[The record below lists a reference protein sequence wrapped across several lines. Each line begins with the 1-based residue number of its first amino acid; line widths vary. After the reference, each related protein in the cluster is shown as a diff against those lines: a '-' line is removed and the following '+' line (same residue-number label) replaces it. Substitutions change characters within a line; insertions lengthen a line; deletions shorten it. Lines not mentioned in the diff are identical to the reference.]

1 MAYRIGIDAGSK
13 TIKVVVLG
21 EDGRLL
27 HSIYRRHR
35 TDIKTTLAEALHDL
49 VWRHG
54 DIRGTVGV
62 TGSAGI
68 GLAEMLG
75 LPFTQEVVAT
85 TRAVQDAYP
94 QADAI
99 IELGGEDA
107 KIVYL
112 TGGLEQRMNA
122 TCAGGTGGFI
132 DTIAFMLGTN
142 AKNISALALGANRI
156 YPIASRCAVF
166 AQTDVRPLLNAG
178 ARTSDLA
185 ASALEAVVRQ
195 TLGGLACGRPI
206 KGTVVFLGGPL
217 EHIPELVRRF
227 RNALG
232 ISHKEG
238 IKPPD
243 AHLFTACG
251 AAVLGAEEWKTG
263 KTSGAPGTA
272 AVPGAANMPGASV
285 APSAAVDAA
294 TTLQEG
300 ASQTEDVS
308 RETTP
313 PTATDAASPSEKAN
327 ASEIVS
333 RETISL
339 AALEA
344 RVRAMANPEND
355 LVRLPPLFASDEEY
369 TAFKERHSANRM
381 ERGRLFDC
389 KGPIYLGID
398 AGSTAVK
405 IAAINETGQLVYSD
419 YHATKGDALNTT
431 AEMLGDFY
439 AALPRAAD
447 RRPYAYVAHATVTG
461 YGEDLLRAGLSVDSG
476 VVETLAHVRAARQF
490 RPDLT
495 FLLDIGGQ
503 DMKAIWV
510 RNGRVVNAV
519 LNEACSSGCGSFLEG
534 TAYSLRL
541 TPYRFAAEALT
552 AKEPVDLGTKCTVFM
567 TSRVRHAQ
575 KIGVPSGDIAA
586 GLSYSVVKNA
596 LFRIIGANQLHTLG
610 PCVVVQGGAFMS
622 DAVLRAFELVSG
634 VEAVRPDTAHLM
646 GAIGAAL
653 TARLRAHKNAAEART
668 GAEAEAGAEA
678 GVEATTEAG
687 ARAAVKAVVR
697 KEANL
702 AEDEGEYRPSADVH
716 EKSSA
721 ATTAKQNDGYE
732 PRSTLISEKALA
744 TLNPKRIAVR
754 CPGCENSC
762 ALSVV
767 EFEGGHRF
775 ISGNRCE
782 RAYEHVDE
790 VRNASRAALPS
801 LGAQP
806 NAQPG
811 DATTAAMFHVKHP
824 DASHNV
830 CAESGLREKDAPN
843 PSAHSNATAPASPR
857 ETNSERAAAENKS
870 HRTRKQPPNAVAL
883 EQRLLAR
890 YGDVNNNGERGQARI
905 GYIDA
910 LSGYENKPFWHTLLA
925 QLGFSVMVPD
935 AQRASENGA
944 TREGLES
951 IPSES
956 VCFPAKLSHMRLY
969 DVARAGAH
977 AAFMPRFNRAERC
990 PVTSEYAWALE
1001 DSSPL
1006 TREGACPLVSP
1017 LLIWPAP
1024 AIMRETE
1031 EDVETLLASLNQ
1043 FAMREDV
1050 PAVSKAELLD
1060 AIDAGI
1066 AEQESFKRT
1075 VQQGNEQ
1082 VLAWSE
1088 RAGNRAV
1095 ILGGRPYHMDPA
1107 MLHGI
1112 DETLVNVGFGVFAQ
1126 LGLREVFKQE
1136 KKVDVIK
1143 QAALKKAAIEVAAG
1157 NDAAMAPKGD
1167 APWTPGKHFRRLARI
1182 AIEHPHIDLVCL
1194 QSFGCGYDAVSLMEA
1209 RDLLE
1214 SANRP
1219 FTSLKIDDIADT
1231 AHIRIRL
1238 RTLAETLEAE

>member
-13 TIKVVVLG
+13 TIKVVVLDESG
-21 EDGRLL
+21 SIV
-27 HSIYRRHR
+27 HSLYRRHR
-35 TDIKTTLAEALHDL
+35 SDIKATLAEALHDL

-54 DIRGTVGV
+54 DIEGTVGM

-75 LPFTQEVVAT
+75 LPFVQEVVAT
-85 TRAVQDAYP
+85 TRAVQDTYP
-94 QADAI
+94 QADVI

-107 KIVYL
+107 KVVYL

-142 AKNISALALGANRI
+142 ARNMSSLALGANHI

-178 ARTSDLA
+178 AKTSDLA

-206 KGTVVFLGGPL
+206 KGTVIFLGGPL
-217 EHIPELVRRF
+217 EHIPELMRRF

-243 AHLFTACG
+243 AHLFTARG
-251 AAVLGAEEWKTG
+251 AAIIGAEEWIA
-263 KTSGAPGTA
+263 SEHVA
-272 AVPGAANMPGASV
+272 AVPE
-285 APSAAVDAA
+285 SA
-294 TTLQEG
+294 TSPHG
-300 ASQTEDVS
+300 RTEDVS
-308 RETTP
+308 RETIVALSHDIGT
-313 PTATDAASPSEKAN
+313 N
-327 ASEIVS
+327 VS

-339 AALEA
+339 AALEEQVQTVA
-344 RVRAMANPEND
+344 DPEND
-355 LVRLPPLFASDEEY
+355 LVRLPPLFVSEAEY
-369 TAFKERHSANRM
+369 AAFKERHDSTHMKRA
-381 ERGRLFDC
+381 RLFDC
-389 KGPIYLGID
+389 KGPIYVGID

-405 IAAINETGQLVYSD
+405 IAAINEAGQLVYSD

-439 AALPRAAD
+439 AALPRAAN
-447 RRPYAYVAHATVTG
+447 REPYVYVAHATVTG
-461 YGEDLLRAGLSVDSG
+461 YGEDLLRAGLGIDSG
-476 VVETLAHVRAARQF
+476 VVETLAHVRAAQKL

-510 RNGRVVNAV
+510 RDGHVTNAV

-541 TPYRFAAEALT
+541 TPYRFAAEAIG
-552 AKEPVDLGTKCTVFM
+552 AKSPVDLGTKCTVFM

-575 KIGVPSGDIAA
+575 KIGVAAGDIAA

-596 LFRIIGANQLHTLG
+596 LFRIIGANQLGTLG

-653 TARLRAHKNAAEART
+653 TARMRVQKQNTEDTDGLSE
-668 GAEAEAGAEA
+668 
-678 GVEATTEAG
+678 TTE
-687 ARAAVKAVVR
+687 
-697 KEANL
+697 
-702 AEDEGEYRPSADVH
+702 PH
-716 EKSSA
+716 
-721 ATTAKQNDGYE
+721 
-732 PRSTLISEKALA
+732 STLIGEKALA
-744 TLNPKRIAVR
+744 ALNPKRIAVR

-790 VRNASRAALPS
+790 VRNVSHAVHPT
-801 LGAQP
+801 P

-811 DATTAAMFHVKHP
+811 TTAAVAQHNKAEAQPSAQATPEMFHVKHSEGT
-824 DASHNV
+824 DVS
-830 CAESGLREKDAPN
+830 
-843 PSAHSNATAPASPR
+843 ASPC
-857 ETNSERAAAENKS
+857 EIGAGRALGAGGKRAPHSDN
-870 HRTRKQPPNAVAL
+870 KQPPNAVAL

-890 YGDVNNNGERGQARI
+890 YGNVDGNDKRGQARI

-925 QLGFSVMVPD
+925 QLGFSIVAPND
-935 AQRASENGA
+935 QRANENGA
-944 TREGLES
+944 AREGLES

-977 AAFMPRFNRAERC
+977 AAFMPRFNRGEKC

-1001 DSSPL
+1001 DSAPL
-1006 TREGACPLVSP
+1006 VREGACPLVSP
-1017 LLIWPAP
+1017 LLVWPAP

-1031 EDVETLLASLNQ
+1031 EDIETLLASLNR
-1043 FAMREDV
+1043 FAEREGV
-1050 PAVSKAELLD
+1050 PLVSKNELLD
-1060 AIDAGI
+1060 AIDAGME
-1066 AEQESFKRT
+1066 EQASFKHA
-1075 VQQGNEQ
+1075 VQRGNEQ

-1088 RAGNRAV
+1088 RTGNRAA

-1112 DETLVNVGFGVFAQ
+1112 DETLVDVGFGVFAQ
-1126 LGLREVFKQE
+1126 LGLREVFKQQ
-1136 KKVDVIK
+1136 KKIDIIK
-1143 QAALKKAAIEVAAG
+1143 RAALKRAAAATG
-1157 NDAAMAPKGD
+1157 ITTLPQGD
-1167 APWTPGKHFRRLARI
+1167 APWTPGKHFRRLAQI
-1182 AIEHPHIDLVCL
+1182 AIEHPQIDLVCL

-1214 SANRP
+1214 SAGRP